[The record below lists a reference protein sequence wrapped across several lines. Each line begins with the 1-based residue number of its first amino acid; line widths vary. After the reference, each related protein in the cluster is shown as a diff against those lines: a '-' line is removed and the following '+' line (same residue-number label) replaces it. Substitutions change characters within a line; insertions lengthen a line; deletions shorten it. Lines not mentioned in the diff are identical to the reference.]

1 MQNSHRTFNL
11 RLNDLF
17 GRIMEQG
24 WRKQVRRCRYLLSLI
39 VLSIS
44 LVACGTLEGPSPA
57 IPQTSEKPAGGA
69 TKAKESN
76 GSRSNEIVVLEP
88 VASGVTVYSN
98 EDAAIDAS
106 NATEGY
112 VMVKYTGSAAKVRML
127 IETPAKNTYN
137 YLMDLDGQYDVYPLS
152 EGSGTYKIGVYE
164 NLHDDQYAA
173 AFTQSVSVNLKDEYS
188 MFLYPNAYVDFNAN
202 SAAVKKGQEL
212 ASGAST
218 DLEVVENVYHYI
230 IENVTYDYDKAET
243 VQSGY
248 LPKVDDTLATCT
260 GICFDYAS
268 LMGAM
273 LRSQGIPTR
282 LEIGYAGTQYHAW
295 ISVYTAEQGWIDS
308 VIQFDGTQWTLM
320 DPTLGSYANT
330 STVKKFR
337 EDDSYY
343 QLKYKY

>member
-1 MQNSHRTFNL
+1 
-11 RLNDLF
+11 
-17 GRIMEQG
+17 MER
-24 WRKQVRRCRYLLSLI
+24 WRKQVRGFKYLLSLI

-44 LVACGTLEGPSPA
+44 LVACGAS
-57 IPQTSEKPAGGA
+57 KGGA
-69 TKAKESN
+69 PNQSQAEGSASSGGGTKSN
-76 GSRSNEIVVLEP
+76 VVDGVRDNSIRVLEP
-88 VASGVTVYSN
+88 VASGVEVFSN
-98 EDAAIDAS
+98 ADAAIDAS

-127 IETPAKNTYN
+127 IETPAGNTYN
-137 YLMDLDGQYDVYPLS
+137 YLMDLDGNYDVYPLS
-152 EGSGTYKIGVYE
+152 EGNGVYKIGVYE

-173 AFTQSVSVNLKDEYS
+173 AFTQSVNVTLKDEYS

-202 SAAVKKGQEL
+202 SAAVAKGQEL
-212 ASGAST
+212 ANGAGS
-218 DLEVVENVYHYI
+218 DLEVVDNVYHYI
-230 IENVTYDYDKAET
+230 IENVEYDYDKADT

-248 LPKVDDTLATCT
+248 IPDVDDTLATGT

-295 ISVYTAEQGWIDS
+295 ISVYTPETGWIDN
-308 VIQFDGTQWTLM
+308 VIEFDGSQWTLM

-330 STVKKFR
+330 STIKR
-337 EDDSYY
+337 YLEEDSYY